1 MPSVERD
8 YYSSAASHNEV
19 NVPSLGTYE
28 DSVLPI
34 IEAGLVDFVGPEG
47 GPVLDDFLFVPTPGH
62 SIGHMSIQFSS
73 KEQNAIFAGDVMH
86 SPVQVVRPDIN
97 SVFCE
102 FLDQATD
109 SRMKILDHVAQNEA
123 LYFGTHFAGHSVG
136 RITKGE
142 RGYLWIP
149 E

>member
-1 MPSVERD
+1 
-8 YYSSAASHNEV
+8 
-19 NVPSLGTYE
+19 
-28 DSVLPI
+28 
-34 IEAGLVDFVGPEG
+34 
-47 GPVLDDFLFVPTPGH
+47 LFVPTPGH

-73 KEQNAIFAGDVMH
+73 KEENAIFAGDVMH
-86 SPVQVVRPDIN
+86 SPAQVVRPDIN

-102 FLDQATD
+102 FHDQATA
-109 SRMKILDHVAQNEA
+109 SRMKILDHVAQHDA

-136 RITKGE
+136 RITRNE